1 MRSLPR
7 KELPRNELSRIC
19 DVDVEVALSIDDI
32 PHLKWYGVD
41 EEYHVMVIDLLGPI
55 LEKLFTSCNRKFSM
69 KTILMLTDQPS
80 SSSIPYSIVNFLK
93 FDTSL

>member
-1 MRSLPR
+1 
-7 KELPRNELSRIC
+7 
-19 DVDVEVALSIDDI
+19 
-32 PHLKWYGVD
+32 
-41 EEYHVMVIDLLGPI
+41 MVIDLLGPI

-93 FDTSL
+93 FDTNL